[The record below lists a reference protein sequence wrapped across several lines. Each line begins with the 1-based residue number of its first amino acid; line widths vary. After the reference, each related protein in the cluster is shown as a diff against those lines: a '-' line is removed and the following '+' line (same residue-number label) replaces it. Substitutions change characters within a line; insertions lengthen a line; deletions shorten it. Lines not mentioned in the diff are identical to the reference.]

1 MRSTQCRLHG
11 EVSTVRSTQCN
22 RRSVI
27 YTVRST
33 QCHLHGPVNTVRSTR
48 CGQHGQVHAVRSTRC
63 GPHSVATLCP
73 LLCALCTV
81 PSAQPHRCSQ
91 RQAAT
96 LRPDSPDSQARTSPE
111 SSVSHTPPASTA
123 SPAGLWRQSEEITF
137 SLSAQSASLREP
149 DLGRVTGGNWMGS
162 RPLMNQ
168 VFTASS
174 FRSE

>member
-1 MRSTQCRLHG
+1 M
-11 EVSTVRSTQCN
+11 RSTQCN
-22 RRSVI
+22 RRSVV

-33 QCHLHGPVNTVRSTR
+33 QCHLHGAVNTVPSTWSSQHGEVYMVWSTRSGPHGAVHTVRSTQR
-48 CGQHGQVHAVRSTRC
+48 GYTVSSA
-63 GPHSVATLCP
+63 LCP
-73 LLCALCTV
+73 LHCALCPATQV
-81 PSAQPHRCSQ
+81 LTAPGCRSASQ
-91 RQAAT
+91 FPR
-96 LRPDSPDSQARTSPE
+96 QARTSPE
-111 SSVSHTPPASTA
+111 SSVPHTPPASTA
-123 SPAGLWRQSEEITF
+123 SPTGLWRQSEEITF